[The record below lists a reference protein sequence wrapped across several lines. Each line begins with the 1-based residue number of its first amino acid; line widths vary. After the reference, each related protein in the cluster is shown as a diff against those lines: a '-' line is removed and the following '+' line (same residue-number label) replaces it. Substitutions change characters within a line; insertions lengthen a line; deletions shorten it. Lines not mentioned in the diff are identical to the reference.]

1 MGRGRKI
8 IPTVGVFPMV
18 FGVFLRYFHPT
29 VYIPRNFSVEFGVS
43 PLSTF
48 YDAGVGPKR
57 RKEKGR
63 NKEML
68 G

>member
-8 IPTVGVFPMV
+8 IPTVGVFPTV

-43 PLSTF
+43 QKSVI
-48 YDAGVGPKR
+48 A
-57 RKEKGR
+57 
-63 NKEML
+63 ML
-68 G
+68 PNNGNLTVSV